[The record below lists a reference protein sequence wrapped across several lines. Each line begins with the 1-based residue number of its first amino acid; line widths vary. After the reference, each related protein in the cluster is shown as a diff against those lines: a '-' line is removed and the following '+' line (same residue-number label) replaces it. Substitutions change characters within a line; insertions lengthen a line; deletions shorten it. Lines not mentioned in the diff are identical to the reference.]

1 MSTNQNNPATANR
14 FRALII
20 VLSLAIPALVSFVIM
35 QPQTGKL
42 GTIDVS
48 VLPKFH
54 AILNSLTAISLVTGW
69 YFIRNKNRSAHRL
82 AMLTAFVLSS
92 IFLVSY
98 VVYHYQAAP
107 TRFGGEGLLKGIYY
121 FILLTHIVLAA
132 AIVPLV
138 LFSVYFGL
146 TNQFTRHRRVAR
158 WTFPLWLYVAITGVL
173 VYWMISPYYS

>member
-1 MSTNQNNPATANR
+1 MSTNLTNPATEGR

-20 VLSLAIPALVSFVIM
+20 VLSLAVPALVSFLIL

-42 GTIDVS
+42 GAIDVS

-54 AILNSLTAISLVTGW
+54 ALLNSLTAVALITGY
-69 YFIRNKNRSAHRL
+69 YFIKNGNRGAHRL

-107 TRFGGEGLLKGIYY
+107 TKFGGEGVLKGIYY

-146 TNQFTRHRRVAR
+146 TNQLSRHKRVSK